1 MHIRSVC
8 AAVAVAVFA
17 ITTPVFAGSPVETYV
32 SQTIDQGLALLNNKT
47 LSAAEKDA
55 ELRNYLK
62 TTLDIDRIA
71 LFTLGPAAKTASP
84 ADIAAYQSAF
94 TTYTLANYVDRVG
107 AYGGQSLKITG
118 VDEHAPGD
126 FIISVEVVDPAA
138 PANVPPDSAKFR
150 VLQAADGHFAVV
162 DANVEGVWFELAQ
175 RDDIQGFL
183 HQNDDSIPK
192 LVEHLNAITASLS
205 APPR

>member
-1 MHIRSVC
+1 MRLRSVR
-8 AAVAVAVFA
+8 AAIAVAVFGIA
-17 ITTPVFAGSPVETYV
+17 TPAFAASAVESYV
-32 SQTIDQGLALLNNKT
+32 SQTVDQGLALLNNKS
-47 LSAAEKDA
+47 LSPSEKDA

-84 ADIAAYQSAF
+84 ADVAAYESAF
-94 TTYTLANYVDRVG
+94 ETFTLANYVDRVG

-118 VDEHAPGD
+118 VEEHAPGD
-126 FIISVEVVDPAA
+126 FIVSVEVVDPAA
-138 PANVPPDSAKFR
+138 PTNVPPDSAKFR

-183 HQNDDSIPK
+183 HQNGDSIPK
-192 LVEHLNAITASLS
+192 LIEHLNAITASLA
-205 APPR
+205 APVH